1 MPFKPGHVA
10 SLLAGVGLLA
20 PGLVFGMWA
29 FGAGPGGVELM
40 DGPGTTLSLLL
51 LLITPV
57 IILGSAL
64 IGRIVLSFLDND
76 EASPLHDAP
85 APPPGA
91 PGELPGGRPERQR
104 PTLAR
109 LMAAARNRPI

>member
-1 MPFKPGHVA
+1 MPFKPGHMA

-20 PGLVFGMWA
+20 PGLVFGIWS
-29 FGAGPGGVELM
+29 FGGAPGGVDLM
-40 DGPGTTLSLLL
+40 SGAGTTLSLLL

-64 IGRIVLSFLDND
+64 IGRIVLSYLDKD
-76 EASPLHDAP
+76 EASPVQDGPA
-85 APPPGA
+85 APPGVPGD
-91 PGELPGGRPERQR
+91 PPHGQLQDQR
-104 PTLAR
+104 ATLAK